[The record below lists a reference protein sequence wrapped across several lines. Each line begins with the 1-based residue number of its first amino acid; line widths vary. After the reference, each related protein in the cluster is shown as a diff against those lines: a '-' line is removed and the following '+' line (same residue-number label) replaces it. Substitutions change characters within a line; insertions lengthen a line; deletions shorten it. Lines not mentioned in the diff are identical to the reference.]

1 MLTEGAGAYTLCLD
15 VGNTNTKVALYAGA
29 RPVATWR
36 VATGAC
42 RRAAHLAL
50 WLRALLEHRGFRP
63 DQVRQVGVA
72 SVVPPVDGEI
82 VAACRSLFDLEPMFV
97 SSALA
102 LPVSLAYENP
112 KALGADRIANVAAAA
127 VKYGVPAIVVD
138 CGTATKVEAISAD
151 RVHLGGAIMPG
162 RQISLDALRRRTSS
176 LPRVPLT
183 PLPVR
188 IPQDT
193 AESLQLGAALGL
205 VGAVSRLVAEARRI
219 VGAKARVVHAGGLA
233 HLFRHLADEGA
244 VFDPN
249 LTLDGVRAIL
259 ALNEGGGDRP
269 SHFA

>member
-1 MLTEGAGAYTLCLD
+1 MPTEGAGGYTLCLD
-15 VGNTNTKVALYAGA
+15 VGNTNTKVALYAGE
-29 RPVATWR
+29 RPAATWR
-36 VATGAC
+36 VATGVC
-42 RRAAHLAL
+42 GRAAHLTL

-63 DQVRQVGVA
+63 EQVRRIGVA

-82 VAACRSLFDLEPMFV
+82 VAACQSLFGLEPVFV

-162 RQISLDALRRRTSS
+162 RQISLDALRRRASA
-176 LPRVPLT
+176 LPRVPLAPT
-183 PLPVR
+183 PVR

-193 AESLQLGAALGL
+193 AESLQMGAALGL
-205 VGAVSRLVAEARRI
+205 VGAVFRLVAEARRV
-219 VGAKARVVHAGGLA
+219 VGATAWVIHAGGLA
-233 HLFRHLADEGA
+233 HLFHHAADERA

-249 LTLDGVRAIL
+249 LTLDGVHAIL
-259 ALNEGGGDRP
+259 ALNEGGEALKDDF
-269 SHFA
+269 S